1 MVSALQHDPFTLF
14 GFALRESDWILADLL
29 ASRLDGNEL
38 SRLRLEHELEAG
50 YGRPGRPRSLH
61 ELRRLA
67 RLTRVLGTRQAGRL
81 SMGARRVYDRPRDG
95 VG

>member
-1 MVSALQHDPFTLF
+1 MVNRNRPDEQMVSALQHDPFTLF

-29 ASRLDGNEL
+29 ASRLDESEP

-67 RLTRVLGTRQAGRL
+67 RLTRVLGLDRAG
-81 SMGARRVYDRPRDG
+81 G
-95 VG
+95 